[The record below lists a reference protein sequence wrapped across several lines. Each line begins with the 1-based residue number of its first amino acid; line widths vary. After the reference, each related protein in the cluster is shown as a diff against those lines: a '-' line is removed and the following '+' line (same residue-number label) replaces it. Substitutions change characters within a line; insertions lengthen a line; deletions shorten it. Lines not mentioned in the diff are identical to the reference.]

1 MFDSIA
7 SLNTDQLRVKEKCEV
22 IRNEMCDIYLSY
34 DNINQENKDYTLI
47 QINSILDIQKEINN
61 SFDQIRILIEQINES
76 LNEMD
81 NLRKSFNL
89 K

>member
-7 SLNTDQLRVKEKCEV
+7 SLNSDQLRVKEKCEV

-47 QINSILDIQKEINN
+47 QINSILDIQKDVVCRNHDFWSSPKN
-61 SFDQIRILIEQINES
+61 PDF
-76 LNEMD
+76 
-81 NLRKSFNL
+81 
-89 K
+89 